1 MKADT
6 HNIES
11 RTSTSEAQPGASP
24 NVTAGTT
31 PPTVLVVDDEP
42 VSRVSMSAR
51 LTRLGYRVLQAGEGK
66 TGLELLRRERP
77 ELTILDWM
85 MPELDGPSFCE
96 LVRQDPT
103 IQSSQIIMMTGHDR
117 PEEIAEGLA
126 RGADDFLSK
135 SASGQEITA
144 RVQAG
149 LRAAMLIRRLEHAT
163 DEIRRKQDALER
175 ELQSAAQYVESL
187 LPPAGMPLPGVE
199 VAHAYRPAL
208 TLGGDLFNVLR
219 WDNDQIG
226 LYLLDASGHGVA
238 PALRSAG
245 LSTFLRGGGLRHQPG
260 SRDPGGILT
269 EANKQFP
276 LTEEGSYFTIIFV
289 RLDLKTRMLSFAS
302 AGHSGAF
309 IHHPSG
315 CVTWLKNNSL
325 PLGFSV
331 PNFYETIHVPVPL
344 SPGDRL
350 YLFSDGVYEVPA
362 PSGEMWGQERFVQTV
377 TELGTLPMADV
388 IVRTVERAAQ
398 WLGHDQFPDDVALMG
413 IALVE

>member
-1 MKADT
+1 MP
-6 HNIES
+6 S
-11 RTSTSEAQPGASP
+11 SSAQSDASSGS
-24 NVTAGTT
+24 TAGAT
-31 PPTVLVVDDEP
+31 PSTVLVVDDEP
-42 VSRVSMSAR
+42 VSRASMAAR
-51 LTRLGYRVLQAGEGK
+51 LKRLGYRVLQAGEGK

-85 MPELDGPSFCE
+85 MPEMDGPSFCE
-96 LVRQDPT
+96 LVRQDSA
-103 IQSSQIIMMTGHDR
+103 IQSSQILMMTGHDR

-135 SASGQEITA
+135 AASGQEITA

-149 LRAAMLIRRLEHAT
+149 LRTAMLIRRLEHAT
-163 DEIRRKQDALER
+163 DEIRRKQDVLEQ
-175 ELQSAAQYVESL
+175 ELQSAAQYVKSL
-187 LPPAGMPLPGVE
+187 LPPAGMLLPGLE
-199 VAHAYRPAL
+199 LAHAYRPSLA
-208 TLGGDLFNVLR
+208 LGGDLFNVLR

-276 LTEEGSYFTIIFV
+276 LTEEGTYFTIIFA
-289 RLDLKTRMLSFAS
+289 RFDLKARTLSFAS

-309 IHHPSG
+309 LHHSSG
-315 CVTWLKNNSL
+315 GVTWLKNSSL
-325 PLGFSV
+325 PLGFCV
-331 PNFYETIHVPVPL
+331 PNIYETIHLPVPL

-362 PSGEMWGQERFVQTV
+362 PSGEMWGQERFAQTV
-377 TELGTLPMADV
+377 LESGELPMADV
-388 IVRTVERAAQ
+388 IARTVERAAQ

-413 IALVE
+413 IELTA